1 MRLASTGVVI
11 GLRPLA
17 TPVITSEP
25 SEPLEPS
32 ARFSAGREHVH
43 AGGHGVP
50 SDKEFRALLKEFVA
64 GAMCD

>member
-1 MRLASTGVVI
+1 MGESDALV
-11 GLRPLA
+11 
-17 TPVITSEP
+17 
-25 SEPLEPS
+25 PLES
-32 ARFSAGREHVH
+32 SRTVAARFSAGREHVH